1 MCCMSQTLGNA
12 IHNYT
17 LHGQSLKSVESAKYL
32 GVTITSDLRWNCHV
46 SNITNKGNQT
56 LGFLKRNLKIK
67 SPALK
72 AFAYKSLV
80 RPTLEYSSTAW
91 DPYTQQNIDKI
102 EMVQRRAA
110 RYTLNRYGKTESV
123 TNMLVELGWDTLE
136 TRKKKSRLVVL
147 YKIQYLVRN

>member
-1 MCCMSQTLGNA
+1 MWRVSRKRNPL

-32 GVTITSDLRWNCHV
+32 GETITSDLRWNCHV

-72 AFAYKSLV
+72 AIAYKSLV

-102 EMVQRRAA
+102 EMVQRRAV

-123 TNMLVELGWDTLE
+123 TNMLAGLGH
-136 TRKKKSRLVVL
+136 S
-147 YKIQYLVRN
+147 